1 MGQEHELL
9 EQTVTV
15 VNNLGLHARVA
26 TKMAQAMQ
34 NYSSKVTLVKDDV
47 EVSAKSV
54 LGLLLLAAAP
64 GTELLVRAQGP
75 DRQKA
80 VEEIKRLIED
90 ENPETS

>member
-1 MGQEHELL
+1 MGAEHELL
-9 EQTVTV
+9 ERKVKV

-26 TKMAQAMQ
+26 TRMAQAMQ
-34 NYSSKVTLVKDDV
+34 NYSCKVTLVKDDV
-47 EVSAKSV
+47 EVNAKSV

-75 DRQKA
+75 DGQEA

-90 ENPETS
+90 DNLEAN

>member
-1 MGQEHELL
+1 MGEELELL
-9 EQTVTV
+9 ERTVKV

-26 TKMAQAMQ
+26 TRMAQAMQ
-34 NYSSKVTLVKDDV
+34 NYSCNVTLVKDDV
-47 EVSAKSV
+47 EVNAKSV

-80 VEEIKRLIED
+80 VEEIRRLIED
-90 ENPETS
+90 DNPEAN

>member
-1 MGQEHELL
+1 MGEELELL
-9 EQTVTV
+9 ELTVKV

-26 TKMAQAMQ
+26 TRMAQAMQ
-34 NYSSKVTLVKDDV
+34 NYACKVTLVKDGV
-47 EVSAKSV
+47 EVNAKSV

-64 GTELLVRAQGP
+64 GTELLVKAQGP

-90 ENPETS
+90 ENPEAN